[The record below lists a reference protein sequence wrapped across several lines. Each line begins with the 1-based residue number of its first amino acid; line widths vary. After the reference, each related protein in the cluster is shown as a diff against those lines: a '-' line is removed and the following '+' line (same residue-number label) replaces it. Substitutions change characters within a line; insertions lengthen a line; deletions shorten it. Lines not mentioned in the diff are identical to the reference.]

1 MKNEKPQINY
11 TNFDFFNID
20 SLVPE
25 PMTSGVD
32 AYSNLLDESQNYV
45 EEDNSQIIS
54 EAEDITLQIP
64 ETTVTNTLLP
74 PLEDIDNS
82 LPSTPENIDN
92 SLPSTPENIDNSLP
106 LTPRNIDN
114 SLPLTPRNIDNSLP
128 LTPRNIDNSLPLTP
142 RNIDNS
148 LPSTPEDVINI
159 LPTAE
164 NSDVLSVNDLLPPV
178 ENNEYE
184 QSTTEELLP
193 ELIIENTDNVNTLQD
208 FNLDAPGYENTIRTE
223 DLITQEPVV
232 QDEQVRIDELINES
246 TEIIYNK
253 KSSLDKKIET
263 LEQNISSFQSM
274 MNPQKGPI
282 ITPTQSI
289 MKSRDTVININPGY
303 ADDLMTFFRK
313 INGPPKWRA
322 MTN

>member
-1 MKNEKPQINY
+1 M
-11 TNFDFFNID
+11 
-20 SLVPE
+20 
-25 PMTSGVD
+25 
-32 AYSNLLDESQNYV
+32 
-45 EEDNSQIIS
+45 
-54 EAEDITLQIP
+54 
-64 ETTVTNTLLP
+64 
-74 PLEDIDNS
+74 
-82 LPSTPENIDN
+82 
-92 SLPSTPENIDNSLP
+92 
-106 LTPRNIDN
+106 
-114 SLPLTPRNIDNSLP
+114 
-128 LTPRNIDNSLPLTP
+128 
-142 RNIDNS
+142 
-148 LPSTPEDVINI
+148 
-159 LPTAE
+159 
-164 NSDVLSVNDLLPPV
+164 
-178 ENNEYE
+178 
-184 QSTTEELLP
+184 LP

-274 MNPQKGPI
+274 MSPQKGPI